1 MNMNTFGTFKV
12 ILKGADGVKEFFTN
26 CANDFFARM
35 IAQGIYDKMEVIG
48 VEKIEE

>member
-12 ILKGADGVKEFFTN
+12 ILKSANGIKEFFTN

-35 IAQGIYDKMEVIG
+35 IAQGIYDNMEIISVSK
-48 VEKIEE
+48 VEE